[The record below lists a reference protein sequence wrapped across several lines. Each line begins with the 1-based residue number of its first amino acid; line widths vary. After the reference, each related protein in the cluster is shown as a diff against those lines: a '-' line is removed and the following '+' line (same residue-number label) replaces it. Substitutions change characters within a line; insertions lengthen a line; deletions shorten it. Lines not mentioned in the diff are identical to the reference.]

1 MESEPYL
8 GSPLSNHVAITFEV
22 LTSHLEQH
30 LPLDGTLPT
39 GLSLT
44 AHGVPHSRPR
54 LDSTAASP
62 EDLTPGNTFFL
73 WISAFTSRQHQ
84 YHVPPS
90 LAHLDPQ
97 SIGGWRTN
105 HMDSD
110 SKLSYGSKPYYY
122 DRYGTV

>member
-62 EDLTPGNTFFL
+62 EDLTPGNTLFFG
-73 WISAFTSRQHQ
+73 
-84 YHVPPS
+84 S
-90 LAHLDPQ
+90 LLLLRDSINIMCHL
-97 SIGGWRTN
+97 
-105 HMDSD
+105 
-110 SKLSYGSKPYYY
+110 L
-122 DRYGTV
+122 